1 MDVQVHKALHPRLG
15 VRVYFMVYQMTAEE
29 HKYLASL
36 RKEKDAFERLIKE
49 RGVSTQLLEV
59 HITKLSQ
66 TMLLPI
72 HENQRAA
79 SDVGEAI
86 IKTISS
92 RVAGGRKELSAEES
106 RVRISYW
113 HPCGS

>member
-1 MDVQVHKALHPRLG
+1 VQVYKALNPGLG
-15 VRVYFMVYQMTAEE
+15 VRLYFMIYQMTAEE

-49 RGVSTQLLEV
+49 RGVSTQPVREDDV
-59 HITKLSQ
+59 TKPSQ

-72 HENQRAA
+72 HEKQRAA

-92 RVAGGRKELSAEES
+92 RVAGGRKELSTEES
-106 RVRISYW
+106 RVRPS
-113 HPCGS
+113 C